1 MEDTQPTGVVAFFLL
16 NAISSSTTPSVRPHF
31 LILMERDTNDVCGH
45 HQNSGHVATDCE
57 TRKKQKKYVPHL
69 HAGMKTRNFTNTD
82 VSGT

>member
-1 MEDTQPTGVVAFFLL
+1 
-16 NAISSSTTPSVRPHF
+16 
-31 LILMERDTNDVCGH
+31 MERDTNDVCGH